1 MLGYIRRV
9 FLYDNV
15 YEFWIFD
22 IDVHAGLWMC
32 FMEVIWCGYIVF
44 ANRKENKTNWC
55 KIFAIGKKN
64 RM

>member
-15 YEFWIFD
+15 YEFLIFD

-32 FMEVIWCGYIVF
+32 FMEVI
-44 ANRKENKTNWC
+44 
-55 KIFAIGKKN
+55 
-64 RM
+64 